1 MISEHAE
8 LFSSTLILPL
18 LPYTFT
24 LSIINKGNLE
34 VTLTKK
40 LEKMLRK

>member
-8 LFSSTLILPL
+8 LFSSTLD
-18 LPYTFT
+18 PYTFT